1 MAEDISITITAD
13 PNNAVT
19 GIEKVRKA
27 TDELAASAKKANAA
41 AAQGGADAVGQ
52 VITVS
57 NTAIQSIGRTVSAAG
72 NLGGEL
78 KQVTKAASG
87 ITAALGDSVPIIGQ
101 IGSALSSVVS
111 GPLGIISAAIGAAT
125 FAIKKLIDEAEA
137 RVARIKASAD
147 AVTSAATDKLMQGR
161 KDYQAQLDVLERVK
175 ELNALAKQSEL
186 TAKEIRDLR
195 SLTSQ
200 LGIRDKDVTARGV
213 NPYALE
219 EVESAL
225 RRSRKGSAERD
236 FKEFEL
242 AWRSSFKNAVE
253 KSDLSDESKKLL
265 SGKSIQEQMEIIQR
279 KATFGL
285 GSSAEEIKA
294 YQSLYG
300 MVKNFEDVRS
310 SYGRDPLLGRS
321 QAELDAAA
329 VGRVKSGV
337 AGRLQSEAEWQ
348 EFQDRIDA
356 EQRKVL
362 DAEQRAAKTAADEAK
377 RKQDAADK
385 ITKGLENELAAQQLI
400 SDGKQREAYLLRQRI
415 NMESALG
422 RVLTSDELANLEN
435 LAGSIYDL
443 QHPQA
448 QELST
453 QPEVASVRSARR
465 AAASSVNL
473 DRLQRIGANI
483 TRPAVSAE
491 KLVMDR
497 QLSTQESIKVTVQ
510 TIAAS
515 IARGNPMRF

>member
-19 GIEKVRKA
+19 GIGKVRKA

-87 ITAALGDSVPIIGQ
+87 ITAALGDSVPIIGR

-213 NPYALE
+213 NVYALDE
-219 EVESAL
+219 AESKL
-225 RRSRKGSAERD
+225 RKDRAHNAQQD
-236 FKEFEL
+236 FREFEE
-242 AWRSSFKNAVE
+242 AWKRSFQKSIE
-253 KSDLSDESKKLL
+253 MSDLSDAVKNALNSKTFEEQLEGIRRAAIYG
-265 SGKSIQEQMEIIQR
+265 SGFTK
-279 KATFGL
+279 
-285 GSSAEEIKA
+285 EEVNA
-294 YQSLYG
+294 FQSLYG

-348 EFQDRIDA
+348 ELQDRIDA

-362 DAEQRAAKTAADEAK
+362 DAEKRAAKTAADEAK

-400 SDGKQREAYLLRQRI
+400 SEGKQREAYLLRQRI
-415 NMESALG
+415 NMESALE

-443 QHPQA
+443 QHPEA
-448 QELST
+448 PELST
-453 QPEVASVRSARR
+453 QPEVASVRSVRR
-465 AAASSVNL
+465 AAASSANL

-491 KLVMDR
+491 KLVLDK
-497 QLSTQESIKVTVQ
+497 QLSVQESIKN
-510 TIAAS
+510 ILSAS
-515 IARGNPMRF
+515 VLSHPDTSIMRF